1 MAVKSKS
8 AVIRT
13 HHGAR
18 IVHGTRS
25 AVWGHAGVA
34 AFDVNVVVTPLGI
47 AAVSVSEGQHSFDS
61 VRWEDVL
68 DSVNILIGPRI
79 QRDDGDP
86 AVIAAIGTVAA
97 ALHGKAGEIPLDLR
111 LLPHP
116 EFAPALMK
124 TTPGKVVDDAEFADA
139 LGVGV
144 DAIRDFGKSNP
155 LTMVVPTH
163 RLRSSL
169 VESAL
174 NIEIARS
181 RSQNGD
187 GDDTLLTAEPV
198 EEPVE
203 DIPIPELHLV
213 DDSECPSDVNNLRV

>member
-1 MAVKSKS
+1 MAVKFKS
-8 AVIRT
+8 AVVHT

-25 AVWGHAGVA
+25 AVWGHAGVD
-34 AFDVNVVVTPLGI
+34 AFDVSVVVTPLGI
-47 AAVSVSEGQHSFDS
+47 AAVSVSDGPQCFDS

-79 QRDDGDP
+79 QHNDDDP
-86 AVIAAIGTVAA
+86 AVIAAVASVA
-97 ALHGKAGEIPLDLR
+97 DVVHGKAGDIPLDLR

-116 EFAPALMK
+116 EFALALTK
-124 TTPGKVVDDAEFADA
+124 TTPGQVVDDAEFADA
-139 LGVGV
+139 LGV
-144 DAIRDFGKSNP
+144 DADTIRDFGKSNP

-181 RSQNGD
+181 RNQ
-187 GDDTLLTAEPV
+187 TVTETT
-198 EEPVE
+198 
-203 DIPIPELHLV
+203 
-213 DDSECPSDVNNLRV
+213 PS

>member
-1 MAVKSKS
+1 MAVKFKS
-8 AVIRT
+8 AVVHT

-25 AVWGHAGVA
+25 AVWGHADVD

-47 AAVSVSEGQHSFDS
+47 AAASVSEGQHSFDS

-79 QRDDGDP
+79 QHNDDDP
-86 AVIAAIGTVAA
+86 AVIAAVASVAA
-97 ALHGKAGEIPLDLR
+97 VVHGKAGDIPLDLR

-116 EFAPALMK
+116 EFALALTK
-124 TTPGKVVDDAEFADA
+124 TTPGQVVDDADFADEM
-139 LGVGV
+139 GVSAS
-144 DAIRDFGKSNP
+144 AIRDFGKSNP

-169 VESAL
+169 AEHAL
-174 NIEIARS
+174 DIE
-181 RSQNGD
+181 
-187 GDDTLLTAEPV
+187 V
-198 EEPVE
+198 V
-203 DIPIPELHLV
+203 
-213 DDSECPSDVNNLRV
+213 NLRRQTETETTSS